1 MAEPSDTAK
10 KPDAKSVKAGSKSK
24 TDKKASA
31 ATPLVTP
38 AKSAEAKKTAETS
51 SPAKSSTV
59 PSGGSAEPSAPVAST
74 DKTDGGGRG
83 FLTFIIVIILI
94 GGGAYTTRDVWM
106 PEVQSRLPAFM
117 TGTAKSTSETVSVV
131 DVLASRVA
139 SLEETLA
146 GLNSDAPMAVL
157 KQESVR
163 AQSELNKALARIDDL
178 ERKLSEVRALAS
190 AVTSSTGGD
199 IDLGP
204 MLSRIDE
211 LEQRD
216 QSRNSE
222 VASLNQ
228 KLQSIETNSTG
239 GASGQGV
246 VLAVAQLRD
255 AVMSGRPYSAQL
267 LALQSIGTNSPDVI
281 GAATQLTTNAD
292 SGLPTLHHLQTQFS
306 SIAGDIVSLARI
318 NGGDWLDQAA
328 GKISA
333 LVALRRTDGS
343 SGDPVEDAVANIEAH
358 LNDRDII
365 AAVKTADALSELL
378 QSDARNTLEPWLL
391 DAKARAI
398 AERALNAMHASALA
412 ALEK

>member
-1 MAEPSDTAK
+1 MAEPSDPAK
-10 KPDAKSVKAGSKSK
+10 KPDAKSAKADSKSK

-31 ATPLVTP
+31 TTPPVTP

-51 SPAKSSTV
+51 SSAKSSSV
-59 PSGGSAEPSAPVAST
+59 PSGGSAKPSAPIAST
-74 DKTDGGGRG
+74 DKTGGGRG
-83 FLTFIIVIILI
+83 FLTIIIVIILI
-94 GGGAYTTRDVWM
+94 GGGAYKTREVWM

-117 TGTAKSTSETVSVV
+117 TGKANSTSETVSAV

-139 SLEETLA
+139 SLEESLV
-146 GLNSDAPMAVL
+146 GVNSDAPMAAL

-178 ERKLSEVRALAS
+178 ERKLSEVRVLAS
-190 AVTSSTGGD
+190 AITSSTGGD
-199 IDLGP
+199 FDLGP
-204 MLSRIDE
+204 VLSRIDE

-255 AVMSGRPYSAQL
+255 AAMSGRPYLAQL
-267 LALQSIGTNSPDVI
+267 FALQSIGSNSPDVI
-281 GAATQLTTNAD
+281 GAASQLTTNAD

-343 SGDPVEDAVANIEAH
+343 SGNPVEDAVANIEAH
-358 LNDRDII
+358 LNDRNII
-365 AAVKTADALSELL
+365 VAVKTADALSELL

-391 DAKARAI
+391 DAKARAT
-398 AERALNAMHASALA
+398 AERALNTMHASALA

>member
-1 MAEPSDTAK
+1 MSEASDPVK
-10 KPDAKSVKAGSKSK
+10 KPDAKSANADSKSK
-24 TDKKASA
+24 TEKKSTP
-31 ATPLVTP
+31 ATPPVTP
-38 AKSAEAKKTAETS
+38 AKDAEAKKPAGAS
-51 SPAKSSTV
+51 SSAKSSSV
-59 PSGGSAEPSAPVAST
+59 PSGGSAKPSAAATPAEKSAS
-74 DKTDGGGRG
+74 GGRG
-83 FLTFIIVIILI
+83 FLTFVIVIILI
-94 GGGAYTTRDVWM
+94 GGGAYTTRDVWL

-117 TGTAKSTSETVSVV
+117 TGASKPTGETASAV
-131 DVLASRVA
+131 DALTSRVA
-139 SLEETLA
+139 SLEA
-146 GLNSDAPMAVL
+146 IASIGSDAPMAAL
-157 KQESVR
+157 KQESAR

-178 ERKLSEVRALAS
+178 ERRLAEVRALAS

-204 MLSRIDE
+204 VLSRIDE
-211 LEQRD
+211 LEQKD

-228 KLQSIETNSTG
+228 KLQNIETNSTG

-246 VLAVAQLRD
+246 VLAVVQLRD
-255 AVMSGRPYSAQL
+255 AAMSGRPYSAQL
-267 LALQSIGTNSPDVI
+267 FALQSIGSNSPDVI
-281 GAATQLTTNAD
+281 GAASQLTTNAD

-343 SGDPVEDAVANIEAH
+343 SGDPVEDAVANVEAH

-378 QSDARNTLEPWLL
+378 QSDARNILEPWLL
-391 DAKARAI
+391 DAKARAT

>member
-1 MAEPSDTAK
+1 MAEPSDPAK
-10 KPDAKSVKAGSKSK
+10 KPDAKSAKADSKSK

-31 ATPLVTP
+31 VTPPVTP
-38 AKSAEAKKTAETS
+38 AKSAEAKKAAEIS
-51 SPAKSSTV
+51 SSAKSSSV
-59 PSGGSAEPSAPVAST
+59 PSGGIAKPSAPVAST
-74 DKTDGGGRG
+74 DKTGGGGRG

-117 TGTAKSTSETVSVV
+117 TGTANSTSETVSAV

-139 SLEETLA
+139 SLEKSLA
-146 GLNSDAPMAVL
+146 GSNSDTPMAAL

-163 AQSELNKALARIDDL
+163 VQSELNKALARIDDL

-204 MLSRIDE
+204 VLSRLDE

-255 AVMSGRPYSAQL
+255 AAMSGRPYSAQL
-267 LALQSIGTNSPDVI
+267 FALQSIGSNSPDVI
-281 GAATQLTTNAD
+281 GAASQLTTNAD

-306 SIAGDIVSLARI
+306 SIVGDIVSLARI

-343 SGDPVEDAVANIEAH
+343 SGDPVEDAVANVEAH

-378 QSDARNTLEPWLL
+378 QSDARNILEPWLL
-391 DAKARAI
+391 DAKARAT

>member
-1 MAEPSDTAK
+1 MAEPSDPAK
-10 KPDAKSVKAGSKSK
+10 NPDAKSAKADSKSK

-31 ATPLVTP
+31 ATPPVTP
-38 AKSAEAKKTAETS
+38 AKSAEAKKTAQTS
-51 SPAKSSTV
+51 CAAKSSSV
-59 PSGGSAEPSAPVAST
+59 PSGGSAKPSAPAAST
-74 DKTDGGGRG
+74 EKTGGGGRG

-94 GGGAYTTRDVWM
+94 GGGAYATRDVWM

-117 TGTAKSTSETVSVV
+117 TGTANSTSETVSAV

-139 SLEETLA
+139 SLEKSLA
-146 GLNSDAPMAVL
+146 GSNSDTPMAAL

-163 AQSELNKALARIDDL
+163 VQSELNKALARIDDL

-204 MLSRIDE
+204 VLSRLDE

-255 AVMSGRPYSAQL
+255 AAMSGRPYSAQL
-267 LALQSIGTNSPDVI
+267 FALQSIGSNSPDVI
-281 GAATQLTTNAD
+281 GAASQLTTNAD

-306 SIAGDIVSLARI
+306 SIVGDIVSLARI

-378 QSDARNTLEPWLL
+378 QSDARNILEPWLL
-391 DAKARAI
+391 DAKARAT

>member
-1 MAEPSDTAK
+1 
-10 KPDAKSVKAGSKSK
+10 
-24 TDKKASA
+24 
-31 ATPLVTP
+31 
-38 AKSAEAKKTAETS
+38 
-51 SPAKSSTV
+51 
-59 PSGGSAEPSAPVAST
+59 
-74 DKTDGGGRG
+74 
-83 FLTFIIVIILI
+83 VIILI

-239 GASGQGV
+239 GASRQGV